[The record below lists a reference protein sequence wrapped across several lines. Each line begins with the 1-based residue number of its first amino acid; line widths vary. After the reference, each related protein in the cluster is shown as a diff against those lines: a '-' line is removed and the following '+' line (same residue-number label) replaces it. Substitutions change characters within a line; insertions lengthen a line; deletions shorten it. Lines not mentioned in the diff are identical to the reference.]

1 MWKLIVSIS
10 YLITTFTVITSEA
23 LAQESAVDGEII
35 QMLNEDRA
43 FHAVS
48 PEQFARLGWDLPDGG
63 AAVTALANAAPGGAF
78 DPRSLER
85 LPANELGYSASWH
98 VLRYEVYG
106 LDWDITGL
114 HLIPENPIPNL
125 PTLVFIHGGSSNW
138 YEFFIDPLNNPGLGQ
153 YLAQKIPVLLVTMPG
168 NFRYGGWTERVLD
181 QRIPPYVLDREM
193 DAEEISIRNAAFT
206 FRLVA
211 DGVKKLVDELTSGP
225 VVISGHSTGGEI
237 TYMLENPGYLRDR
250 TGGKI
255 LVWEG
260 GSHAGTR
267 AMQQTRGTPDRNDWP
282 AVTELRARP
291 PEVDYTG
298 SYLGPLN
305 PVWDPQASRLYM
317 AERWMGELEFRRRAH
332 FKQALQDLERR
343 GGYLPLKE
351 SVISEVREALQGNEF
366 GVDPEEVLAD
376 LFAPMEAPLTGYRA
390 IVRAAAGDELAG
402 NLSMESLEGNR
413 TMGMMQELRQYN
425 PDAGMRF
432 LIFDVPMTHYGHIE
446 RPRQLAGGL
455 LAALRWLMQQ

>member
-1 MWKLIVSIS
+1 
-10 YLITTFTVITSEA
+10 
-23 LAQESAVDGEII
+23 
-35 QMLNEDRA
+35 
-43 FHAVS
+43 
-48 PEQFARLGWDLPDGG
+48 
-63 AAVTALANAAPGGAF
+63 
-78 DPRSLER
+78 
-85 LPANELGYSASWH
+85 
-98 VLRYEVYG
+98 
-106 LDWDITGL
+106 
-114 HLIPENPIPNL
+114 
-125 PTLVFIHGGSSNW
+125 
-138 YEFFIDPLNNPGLGQ
+138 
-153 YLAQKIPVLLVTMPG
+153 MPG
-168 NFRYGGWTERVLD
+168 NFRYGGWTERALD
-181 QRIPPYVLDREM
+181 QRIPPYVMDREM
-193 DAEEISIRNAAFT
+193 DPEEIRTRNAAFT

-237 TYMLENPGYLRDR
+237 TYMLENPGYLRER

-267 AMQQTRGTPDRNDWP
+267 AMQQTRGTPDRNNWP

-305 PVWDPQASRLYM
+305 PVWDPQASRLDM

-376 LFAPMEAPLTGYRA
+376 LFAPMDAPLTGYRA

-413 TMGMMQELRQYN
+413 TMEMMQELRQYN

-455 LAALRWLMQQ
+455 LAALRWLSQQ